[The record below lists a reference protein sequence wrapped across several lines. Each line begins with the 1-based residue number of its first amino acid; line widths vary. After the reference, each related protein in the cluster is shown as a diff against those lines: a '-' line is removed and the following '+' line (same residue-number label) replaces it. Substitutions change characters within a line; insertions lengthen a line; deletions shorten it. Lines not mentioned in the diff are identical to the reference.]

1 MGKCFLSLL
10 EAQSSLLCSAMDVMG
25 PLGSYKEIGQGLI
38 DTKTTSV
45 VKEAT
50 LGWLAAA
57 QVCRHGRSLI
67 SLFSYQLLSN
77 FSFC

>member
-10 EAQSSLLCSAMDVMG
+10 EAQSTLLSSAMDVMG
-25 PLGSYKEIGQGLI
+25 PLGSYKEIGQRLI

-45 VKEAT
+45 IKEAT

-57 QVCRHGRSLI
+57 QVCRHVTPLI
-67 SLFSYQLLSN
+67 SLFDS
-77 FSFC
+77 